1 VYSDR
6 MSDRTYTELVQQGLA
21 ALATYSGVILDAT
34 FSSRSRRD
42 YLRNECAKAH
52 ALLQVVELDTEQE
65 EIANRMKARSGT
77 TEEISDARLEDLEKL
92 STGYEPPLELAPHL
106 IKISTSGSIPD
117 AVKAVL
123 LKLAEKQAAVEKDAH

>member
-1 VYSDR
+1 MPPV
-6 MSDRTYTELVQQGLA
+6 T
-21 ALATYSGVILDAT
+21 AL
-34 FSSRSRRD
+34 SSMRLSPVAQDGITLRS
-42 YLRNECAKAH
+42 ECAKSRV
-52 ALLQVVELDTEQE
+52 LVQVIELETDQE
-65 EIANRMKARSGT
+65 EIAHRLKARAKG

-123 LKLAEKQAAVEKDAH
+123 LQLAEKQLALDTL